1 MNIKKIIV
9 ALALGIS
16 GAWGQKLPTLPTTTL
31 TLPLETRAVVS
42 RPEGLLMV
50 GNHQIVQHDATQKP
64 LWTLN
69 FPSLRVISAFDQQ
82 GDVFTAVG
90 ITATQDRQLVLQEL
104 KAEGK
109 ELGRWSLKKSDI
121 RDVTLL
127 STKNVVTVA
136 DSAGTLLLNAY
147 SRKGKH
153 LWAKAIEPKTEEV
166 TLPRLLALPNGGF
179 ILTAGSEVWA
189 LDSEGEIRWE
199 FDSGQD
205 KVTWHSLKLLKNGQ
219 VLLVGEGAAAALN
232 SDNVDGRLM
241 GIDPKTGKQLWLKLL
256 GETAT
261 PEATLD
267 ALEQPDGSLLV
278 LLETPT
284 GTMLVSMNPQQEARR
299 IGVFEEPFK
308 DMPSV
313 KYRQIVAINNQ
324 SWAVLGE
331 ATTTNEGLHNGQV
344 FLQRWGV
351 SPRPAPTSGKPN
363 LHLLSVGVP
372 SPTLQFPSQDA
383 KDISKKLKEMEG
395 ELFDTVRI
403 ETLTT
408 APQTT
413 ATGLGAAVERW
424 PQSAKPQPNDWV
436 ILFVSGMSTNHQEE
450 IRIAGSD
457 YDPAAPRSTSVSLR
471 SWLQDLNKL
480 PGRKLVL
487 LDLCQ
492 NKKIQKLDAK
502 DFPNTSVMVA
512 CQEGEQAIESAKWQH
527 GAFTKALLDG
537 LSGKADQDQDAS
549 LSLSELFA
557 YLSETVPA
565 LTRAETNQLQQPL
578 WWLKGKDEVL
588 WGK

>member
-1 MNIKKIIV
+1 M
-9 ALALGIS
+9 
-16 GAWGQKLPTLPTTTL
+16 L
-31 TLPLETRAVVS
+31 T
-42 RPEGLLMV
+42 V
-50 GNHQIVQHDATQKP
+50 GNHQIVQHDASQKP

-69 FPSLRVISAFDQQ
+69 FSSLQVITAFDHQ
-82 GDVFTAVG
+82 GDVFVAAG
-90 ITATQDRQLVLQEL
+90 ITATQDRQLIIQEL

-109 ELGRWSLKKSDI
+109 ELGRWSLGKKDI
-121 RDVTLL
+121 REVASL
-127 STKNVVTVA
+127 SSKNVVTVA
-136 DSAGTLLLNAY
+136 DSGGIFLLNAY
-147 SRKGKH
+147 TRKGKH
-153 LWAKAIEPKTEEV
+153 LWTQTIEPKAEGATI
-166 TLPRLLALPNGGF
+166 PRLLALPNGGF
-179 ILTAGSEVWA
+179 MLTAGGEAWA
-189 LDSEGEIRWE
+189 LDSEGETRWE
-199 FDSGQD
+199 FDGGQD
-205 KVTWHSLKLLKNGQ
+205 KVTWNSLKLLKNGQ
-219 VLLVGEGAAAALN
+219 VLLVGEGAATALN
-232 SDNVDGRLM
+232 PDNVDGRVM
-241 GIDPKTGKQLWLKLL
+241 RIDPKTGNQLWLKLL
-256 GETAT
+256 GENATHETA
-261 PEATLD
+261 LD

-299 IGVFEEPFK
+299 IALFGVPFK

-324 SWAVLGE
+324 SWAVFGE
-331 ATTTNEGLHNGQV
+331 ATTTNEGLRNGQK

-351 SPRPAPTSGKPN
+351 SPRPAPTSRKPN
-363 LHLLSVGVP
+363 LHLLSVGVASP
-372 SPTLQFPSQDA
+372 SLQFPTQDA
-383 KDISKKLKEMEG
+383 KAISKKLKGMEG
-395 ELFDTVRI
+395 ELFDTVRV

-408 APQTT
+408 ATQTT

-424 PQSAKPQPNDWV
+424 PLSVKPQPNDWV
-436 ILFVSGMSTNHQEE
+436 LVFMSGMSASYQGEL
-450 IRIAGSD
+450 RVMGSY

-471 SWLQDLNKL
+471 SLLQDLNKL

-512 CQEGEQAIESAKWQH
+512 CQEGEQAFESAKWQH

-537 LSGKADQDQDAS
+537 LSGQADQNQDES
-549 LSLSELFA
+549 LTLSELFA

-588 WGK
+588 WNK